1 MVESGD
7 KDPSARKAGDI
18 SEATY
23 TSLFKE
29 YIGVELTV
37 TNAVRIGGKA
47 NNISHDCLSWL
58 SKIWLIKFLFCEIN

>member
-29 YIGVELTV
+29 YVGVEPTV

-47 NNISHDCLSWL
+47 NNIRHDCLSWL